1 MAIKKGMS
9 ADEVLKVWGLGI
21 PKATRIVGDE
31 GEEKGVKNLV
41 VEWTYRSIR
50 LTLARREGCYR
61 IIKIEKGD
69 F

>member
-9 ADEVLKVWGLGI
+9 ADDVLKVWGLRK

-31 GEEKGVKNLV
+31 GEERGVKNLI
-41 VEWTYRSIR
+41 VEWTYHTIR
-50 LTLARREGCYR
+50 LTLARREDCYR
-61 IIKIEKGD
+61 VIKIEKGD